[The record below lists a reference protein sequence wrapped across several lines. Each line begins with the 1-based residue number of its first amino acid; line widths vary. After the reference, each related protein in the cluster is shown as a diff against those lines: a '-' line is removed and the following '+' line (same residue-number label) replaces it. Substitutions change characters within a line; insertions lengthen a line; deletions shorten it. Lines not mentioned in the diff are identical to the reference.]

1 VAQYVF
7 TDSRFPDGTTLYATP
22 LGFSDEPITASVVS
36 GSATFTGLRE
46 LTRYVVR
53 GQVAGRPVE
62 SRFSSP
68 SDSAGS
74 GGAGLPSNVL
84 TKTANYTA
92 SAGDL
97 VQADATGG
105 GFTVTLP
112 TAPATGALVTVKKT
126 DSGTNVVTVAPAGGG
141 TIDGDANAT
150 ITTKNF
156 GAVFEHVGSNVWKI
170 VAPTSA
176 GGSNGVDGKSAY
188 DIWLAAGNS
197 GSASAFLASLKGADG
212 AIASV
217 QDEGSNLTAR
227 GKLNFIGAGVTA
239 ADDAANGRTN
249 ITIPGPSAAP
259 FSRRRS
265 RSVAATPATVAA
277 RAAVRP
283 PRSSASTT
291 SRTCRGCRSRR
302 WRWASRCRRL
312 SRPLPPASG
321 IYSSV
326 AGLPGSLL
334 VEATSGGALDCS
346 TVGYKASGA
355 ISQAFTA
362 GTVYWLALV
371 AQGANV
377 TLRSV
382 STSVADR
389 GFTSCRTRRQ
399 HRSGSATTRIA
410 RTASPGRFLRPRPSP
425 RRRMTSPPSSSSR
438 WPDAGSRK

>member
-1 VAQYVF
+1 VSQPARTLTFDAFTSPKFVEATAAEPRALYPVGAAVYYGSSQIGLTTATGTLLTAGQVF
-7 TDSRFPDGTTLYATP
+7 TSDVYLVATGRATVEDTP
-22 LGFSDEPITASVVS
+22 SPVS
-36 GSATFTGLRE
+36 GG
-46 LTRYVVR
+46 
-53 GQVAGRPVE
+53 G
-62 SRFSSP
+62 
-68 SDSAGS
+68 

-92 SAGDL
+92 SAGDF

-249 ITIPGPSAAP
+249 ITIPGPSCC
-259 FSRRRS
+259 
-265 RSVAATPATVAA
+265 
-277 RAAVRP
+277 AVQRDGGRDQWP
-283 PRSSASTT
+283 LHRQ
-291 SRTCRGCRSRR
+291 R
-302 WRWASRCRRL
+302 WRHGRR
-312 SRPLPPASG
+312 
-321 IYSSV
+321 
-326 AGLPGSLL
+326 
-334 VEATSGGALDCS
+334 
-346 TVGYKASGA
+346 
-355 ISQAFTA
+355 F
-362 GTVYWLALV
+362 
-371 AQGANV
+371 
-377 TLRSV
+377 
-382 STSVADR
+382 DR
-389 GFTSCRTRRQ
+389 GDP
-399 HRSGSATTRIA
+399 A
-410 RTASPGRFLRPRPSP
+410 RLLLPVH
-425 RRRMTSPPSSSSR
+425 
-438 WPDAGSRK
+438 AGGVVYGGGDGH

>member
-22 LGFSDEPITASVVS
+22 LGFSDEPITASVAS

-259 FSRRRS
+259 FNATA
-265 RSVAATPATVAA
+265 VAISGRYTGNGGGTGGGSTAA
-277 RAAVRP
+277 IQRVYYFPYMPGVSFTAVEMGIEV
-283 PRSSASTT
+283 SSAVASST
-291 SRTCRGCRSRR
+291 
-302 WRWASRCRRL
+302 ARL
-312 SRPLPPASG
+312 G

-346 TVGYKASGA
+346 TVGYKASGV

-382 STSVADR
+382 STSVADSWVHFMPHATATSF
-389 GFTSCRTRRQ
+389 GFGNNAYRQ
-399 HRSGSATTRIA
+399 DGVSGALPASATVA
-410 RTASPGRFLRPRPSP
+410 ASTNDVAPKFFFKV
-425 RRRMTSPPSSSSR
+425 
-438 WPDAGSRK
+438 A